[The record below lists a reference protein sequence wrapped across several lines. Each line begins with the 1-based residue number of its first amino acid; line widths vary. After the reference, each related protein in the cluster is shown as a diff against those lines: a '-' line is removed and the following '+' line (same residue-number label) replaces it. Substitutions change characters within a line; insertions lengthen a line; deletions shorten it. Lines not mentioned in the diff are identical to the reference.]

1 MSFLDS
7 VGGVGRVSATLLRH
21 RLIAATAAS
30 AAAVIVAGCAFAA
43 TSSGTGKEKLVSEG
57 NTKHT
62 APTASAS
69 PTPTP
74 VGPLQLLSVSPVGGS
89 HDANG
94 GAPITLTFSS
104 ALSPGTPLPKLSP
117 KIPGSWQVSGDTATF
132 TPASGFLPNTAVTL
146 RIPGG
151 AAGMAGADASA
162 GTLATGSTVKFKTGT
177 YSVLRL
183 QQILAQLGY
192 LPLTWTASAS
202 SAATGGGSASIPA
215 DAPAAGSSASDSAS
229 ASSASSDSASA
240 DSASAGSAS
249 AGAATTGLNQ
259 QVADAY
265 QPPDGTFTFKSGYPT
280 ELTSQWTVGKDN
292 MLNNGAIRAFQSVE
306 GLTMDGVAGPDVW
319 SHLLKAAAK
328 HKVNPNGYT
337 YALADQHTPES
348 LTVWHNGKVIEHTL
362 ANTGIPGRNTQDG
375 TFPVY
380 LRYQEN
386 YMDGTNPDGSKY
398 HDLVQWISYFN
409 GGDAVHYFARYSYGS
424 YQSLGCVEV
433 PYAPAEKV
441 WGYMT
446 YGTLVTVIG
455 PEA

>member
-1 MSFLDS
+1 
-7 VGGVGRVSATLLRH
+7 
-21 RLIAATAAS
+21 
-30 AAAVIVAGCAFAA
+30 
-43 TSSGTGKEKLVSEG
+43 
-57 NTKHT
+57 
-62 APTASAS
+62 
-69 PTPTP
+69 
-74 VGPLQLLSVSPVGGS
+74 
-89 HDANG
+89 
-94 GAPITLTFSS
+94 
-104 ALSPGTPLPKLSP
+104 
-117 KIPGSWQVSGDTATF
+117 
-132 TPASGFLPNTAVTL
+132 
-146 RIPGG
+146 
-151 AAGMAGADASA
+151 
-162 GTLATGSTVKFKTGT
+162 
-177 YSVLRL
+177 VLRL

-192 LPLTWTASAS
+192 LPLTWTAAS
-202 SAATGGGSASIPA
+202 DSGADGASASIPA
-215 DAPAAGSSASDSAS
+215 DAPAAAGT
-229 ASSASSDSASA
+229 
-240 DSASAGSAS
+240 GSAT
-249 AGAATTGLNQ
+249 AGLNQ

-265 QPPDGTFTFKSGYPT
+265 QPPAGTFTFQSGYPT

-292 MLNNGAIRAFQSVE
+292 MLDNGAIRAFQSVE

-319 SHLLKAAAK
+319 SRLLKAAAK

-337 YALADQHTPES
+337 YALADQHSPES

-362 ANTGIPGRNTQDG
+362 ANTGIAGRNTQDG

-409 GGDAVHYFARYSYGS
+409 GGDAVHYFARYSYGY

-433 PYAPAEKV
+433 PYAPAKKV

>member
-1 MSFLDS
+1 MSFLGS
-7 VGGVGRVSATLLRH
+7 VGGVGRVSGTLLRH

-57 NTKHT
+57 NTKKT

-74 VGPLQLLSVSPVGGS
+74 VGPLTLLSVSPVGGT

-104 ALSPGTPLPKLSP
+104 ALSQDTPLPKLSP

-132 TPASGFLPNTAVTL
+132 TPASGFLPDTAVTL
-146 RIPGG
+146 KIP
-151 AAGMAGADASA
+151 ASMTGADASA
-162 GTLATGSTVKFKTGT
+162 GTLAKGSTVRFKTGT

-202 SAATGGGSASIPA
+202 DSTADGASASIPA
-215 DAPAAGSSASDSAS
+215 DAPAAAGT
-229 ASSASSDSASA
+229 
-240 DSASAGSAS
+240 GSAT
-249 AGAATTGLNQ
+249 AGLNQ

-265 QPPDGTFTFKSGYPT
+265 QPPAGTFTFQSGYPT

-292 MLNNGAIRAFQSVE
+292 MLDNGAIRAFQSVE

-337 YALADQHTPES
+337 YALANQHSPES
-348 LTVWHNGKVIEHTL
+348 LTVWHNGKVNEHTQ

-409 GGDAVHYFARYSYGS
+409 GGDAVHYFARYSYGY

-433 PYAPAEKV
+433 PYAPAKKV

>member
-1 MSFLDS
+1 LDS
-7 VGGVGRVSATLLRH
+7 VGGVGRVSGTLVRH

-43 TSSGTGKEKLVSEG
+43 TSATGSGKEKLVSEG
-57 NTKHT
+57 NTKQA
-62 APTASAS
+62 APTAAAS

-74 VGPLQLLSVSPVGGS
+74 VGPLTLLSVSPVGGT
-89 HDANG
+89 HNANG

-104 ALSPGTPLPKLSP
+104 ALSPATPLPKLAP
-117 KIPGSWQVSGDTATF
+117 KIPGAWQVSGDTATF
-132 TPASGFLPNTAVTL
+132 TPASGFLPGTAVTL
-146 RIPGG
+146 KIPGG
-151 AAGMAGADASA
+151 MAGMSGADASA
-162 GTLATGSTVKFKTGT
+162 GTLAEGSTVKFKTGT
-177 YSVLRL
+177 YSVLRM

-192 LPLTWTASAS
+192 LPLTWTPSAS
-202 SAATGGGSASIPA
+202 GADSGSASIPA
-215 DAPAAGSSASDSAS
+215 AGSAPAGSAA
-229 ASSASSDSASA
+229 AVAASSDSAT
-240 DSASAGSAS
+240 AGLS
-249 AGAATTGLNQ
+249 Q

-265 QPPDGTFTFKSGYPT
+265 QPPAGTFTFKSGYPS
-280 ELTSQWTVGKDN
+280 ELASQWTAGKDN
-292 MLNNGAIRAFQSVE
+292 MLDNGAIYAFQSVE

-337 YALADQHTPES
+337 YALADQHSPES

-433 PYAPAEKV
+433 PYTPAQKV

-446 YGTLVTVIG
+446 YGTLVSVIG